1 MILSSQLVD
10 YTMDACKIGDM
21 KLDINP
27 ASNYPL
33 PDLTDFLNLSF
44 ENYLV
49 PIQFNISQFVTM
61 LRKDSID
68 LDSSRVLLIDDEP
81 SGIALIARRGWTSRL
96 AAMGIF
102 RQMRGKGAGSWFM
115 ERLIQEANQRN
126 DREMVLEVIEQNGPA
141 VQLYQILGFQTV
153 RRLVGFIHKDETANN
168 GMGSL
173 QEIDLREA
181 GLLIVQHGLPDL
193 PWQLSGETIAHMN
206 PPVRAYCKGRAYA
219 VISNPEAEH
228 VVIWSLLVDPNARG
242 NGLGVDI
249 LKSLAA
255 KHPGKIWHVPAIL
268 PEELGQVYEKAG
280 FEKEKLSQ
288 WQMKIDLHELVGQ
301 INNLPNTI

>member
-1 MILSSQLVD
+1 
-10 YTMDACKIGDM
+10 MDACKIGDM
-21 KLDINP
+21 KLDLTS

-115 ERLIQEANQRN
+115 ERVVQEAGQRN
-126 DREMVLEVIEQNGPA
+126 DHEMVLEVIEQNEPA
-141 VQLYQILGFQTV
+141 VLLYQKFGFQIV
-153 RRLVGFIHKDETANN
+153 RRLVGFIHKNTTENDV
-168 GMGSL
+168 SDL
-173 QEIDLREA
+173 QEINLREA
-181 GLLIVQHGLPDL
+181 GHLISVHGLPDL

-206 PPVRAYCKGRAYA
+206 PPARAYCKGGAYA
-219 VISNPEAEH
+219 VISNPDAEH
-228 VVIWSLLVDPNARG
+228 VVIWSLFVQPDTRG
-242 NGLGVDI
+242 NGLGLDM
-249 LKSLAA
+249 LNSLAA
-255 KHPGKIWHVPAIL
+255 KHTGKTWHVPAIL
-268 PEELGQVYEKAG
+268 PEELGKVYEKAG

-288 WQMKIDLHELVGQ
+288 WQMRLSLTPIASSPNRAELSNSVEEAGKE
-301 INNLPNTI
+301 PE